1 MVKEVRVLTGHE
13 KFHEST
19 LKRFKKEH
27 TMTIVDV
34 CKNVPKKKK
43 KRGRKVN
50 SEFED
55 AVLGCLVYSVLEN
68 VEKTGSGRG
77 WRRTSHTHTPL

>member
-13 KFHEST
+13 KNCVST

-27 TMTIVDV
+27 TDTMTIVDV
-34 CKNVPKKKK
+34 CKNVPKKNK
-43 KRGRKVN
+43 KRGPKVN

-55 AVLGCLVYSVLEN
+55 AVLG
-68 VEKTGSGRG
+68 
-77 WRRTSHTHTPL
+77 